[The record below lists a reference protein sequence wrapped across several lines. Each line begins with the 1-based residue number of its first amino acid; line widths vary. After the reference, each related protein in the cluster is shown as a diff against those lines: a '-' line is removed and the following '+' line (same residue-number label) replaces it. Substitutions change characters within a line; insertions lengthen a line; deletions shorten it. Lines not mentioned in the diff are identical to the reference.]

1 MWLALG
7 FVSGYL
13 VIFYAAGKTKE
24 MLLLTNVFLMN
35 LMTLI
40 GVIVYVLIWIC
51 LVYFAKAR
59 RKGLNAINKQ
69 FLLALLRYW
78 TLSKVL
84 STLYRLPLI

>member
-24 MLLLTNVFLMN
+24 MLLLTNVFLMD

-40 GVIVYVLIWIC
+40 AVIVYVLIWIC
-51 LVYFAKAR
+51 LVCFAKAR

-69 FLLALLRYW
+69 FLFA
-78 TLSKVL
+78 
-84 STLYRLPLI
+84 